1 MNEWWLIFIF
11 ALLLLVAAALAL
23 YPLQRKLRPFQ
34 VGVTLILIIGS
45 SIGYWHWGAWKAIT
59 DYLQHER
66 LKVQAQSVLKSIKN
80 PEELV
85 DKLKQHLEQKPRAAR
100 GWFLLGRLYASQGKW
115 AAAVEALDKAHQLKP
130 HNEQFTVNYAQS
142 MWQLNGQ
149 RFNSKIR
156 STYQGVLKDN
166 PNQVDALSMLA
177 IDAFQEKAYEKAI
190 EYWTQLLALVPSDT
204 ADAKAIRKAIA
215 KAQEFLQRPV

>member
-1 MNEWWLIFIF
+1 MNEWLLIFIF
-11 ALLLLVAAALAL
+11 ALLLLVAVALAL
-23 YPLQRKLRPFQ
+23 YPLQRKFRLFQ
-34 VGVTLILIIGS
+34 IGVALILIIGS
-45 SIGYWHWGAWKAIT
+45 SIGYWHWGAWKTIIA
-59 DYLQHER
+59 YSQQER
-66 LKVQAQSVLKSIKN
+66 LKIQAQSVLKSIKN
-80 PEELV
+80 PEELI
-85 DKLKQHLEQKPRAAR
+85 DKLKQHLKVKPNAAR

-130 HNEQFTVNYAQS
+130 HNEQFTVNYAHS

-149 RFNSKIR
+149 RFNSHIR
-156 STYQGVLKDN
+156 STYQDVLKDN

-190 EYWTQLLALVPSDT
+190 EYWTQLLALVPSDS

-215 KAQEFLQRPV
+215 KAQDFLQRPL